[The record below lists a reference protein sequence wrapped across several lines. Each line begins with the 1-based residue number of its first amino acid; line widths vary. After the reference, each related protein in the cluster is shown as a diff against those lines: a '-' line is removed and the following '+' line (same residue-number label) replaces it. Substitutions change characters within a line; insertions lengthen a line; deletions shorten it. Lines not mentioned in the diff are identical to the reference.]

1 VADQFAADLAD
12 AVAIARERKDET
24 PFSAAIYG
32 GVAGGLTD
40 EADEMIR
47 GVMADLLD
55 RQASIPS

>member
-1 VADQFAADLAD
+1 VAY
-12 AVAIARERKDET
+12 ARDRKDET

-40 EADEMIR
+40 EADELIR

-55 RQASIPS
+55 RQARIPS